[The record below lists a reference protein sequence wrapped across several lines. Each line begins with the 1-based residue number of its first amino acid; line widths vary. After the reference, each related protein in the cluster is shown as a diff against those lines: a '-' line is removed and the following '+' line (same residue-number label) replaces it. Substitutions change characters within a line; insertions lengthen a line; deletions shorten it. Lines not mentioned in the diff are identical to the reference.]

1 MNRSVM
7 WDVGEMAADPLFGR
21 IQICLCML
29 PVNCPSQALE
39 SRISQFSWSWSHWG
53 LVKKMQCTIS
63 VSACCCFRQNQATVP
78 NLFPQRWVRNMG
90 FCSRFLVVW
99 AKYSCRQPCYKVLY
113 GTTGWSMSHSW
124 SGDWK
129 RWLDFPLV
137 VLATKQQSW
146 SPSSPLLHEYLNNS
160 RTVTS
165 FIQKEWRV
173 PQYS

>member
-113 GTTGWSMSHSW
+113 GTTGWSWMKYEPFLERGLEEMARFSSGCPSHQ
-124 SGDWK
+124 
-129 RWLDFPLV
+129 
-137 VLATKQQSW
+137 ATKLISLF
-146 SPSSPLLHEYLNNS
+146 PSSPW
-160 RTVTS
+160 V
-165 FIQKEWRV
+165 FK
-173 PQYS
+173 